1 MKTES
6 VFLGTTICT
15 VVLNAIFVF
24 YFGFKLYLIA
34 TVMFSVLVFFMFFM
48 LIAIIRDMKRTERR
62 TNPKPEGWDKLLEDR
77 P

>member
-62 TNPKPEGWDKLLEDR
+62 TNPKPEGWDKLLEE
-77 P
+77 

>member
-1 MKTES
+1 MKTEN

-15 VVLNAIFVF
+15 VVLNAIFVYF
-24 YFGFKLYLIA
+24 FGFKLYLVA
-34 TVMFSVLVFFMFFM
+34 TVMFSVLVFFMFFT